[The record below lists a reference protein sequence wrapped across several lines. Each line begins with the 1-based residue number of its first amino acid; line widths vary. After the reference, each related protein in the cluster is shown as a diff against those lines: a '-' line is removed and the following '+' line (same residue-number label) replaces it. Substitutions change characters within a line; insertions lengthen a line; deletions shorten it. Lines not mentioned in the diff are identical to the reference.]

1 MQWCNHK
8 SCSILFYWENCCK
21 NLNNYDLISFYIR
34 LSRNINWL
42 IFFSQN
48 SGGSFQQSKT
58 ENPRPLNFP
67 RSYGLCTLEL
77 SRKKDEGLE
86 ERANQSVSDFNF
98 IPSSS
103 FTTPAI
109 PTRPSSGEHSQN
121 FKNRNAERPRSL
133 WVPSKFKDAQDQ
145 YL

>member
-1 MQWCNHK
+1 M
-8 SCSILFYWENCCK
+8 
-21 NLNNYDLISFYIR
+21 SFYIR

-133 WVPSKFKDAQDQ
+133 
-145 YL
+145 